1 MAQAGQA
8 LVQQLEVIGLF
19 ARHAQPV
26 QVKRRRHAGETP
38 DDVQRQVDRVEFDMR
53 QRVQQRARPSG
64 EAGERCRSCCG
75 DTSPGRAGRPGSARV
90 GSRRRSVS
98 TMGASSMARTAASLP
113 AQSSTASA
121 CRAWARRQATPGGWV
136 LLFICRIPMAGARYE
151 ASATVSAAGLSGGA
165 RPGPQPGR
173 LYHCPM
179 DSSPRLTIE
188 TDLSRIDARQWD
200 ALAGDQPFLR
210 HAFCGQCTRPAAP
223 RHGPAGRR
231 TTWRCGAARRW
242 PAPCRCT

>member
-1 MAQAGQA
+1 MMSSARLTA
-8 LVQQLEVIGLF
+8 LNSIC
-19 ARHAQPV
+19 ASACSS
-26 QVKRRRHAGETP
+26 A
-38 DDVQRQVDRVEFDMR
+38 
-53 QRVQQRARPSG
+53 ARPSG

-75 DTSPGRAGRPGSARV
+75 DTSPGAPAGPAARGSVPGDV
-90 GSRRRSVS
+90 PYRR
-98 TMGASSMARTAASLP
+98 
-113 AQSSTASA
+113 
-121 CRAWARRQATPGGWV
+121 WARRRWHARRPACRPSHRPPARAGPGPADRRRLAGGYCCSYAGFQWRAPATRRPR
-136 LLFICRIPMAGARYE
+136 LSRPP
-151 ASATVSAAGLSGGA
+151 ASGRRGL
-165 RPGPQPGR
+165 GPQPGR